1 MKERAWQDDVHVHAC
16 LIYMHVHA
24 LAEGTIL
31 FNNDLEVWAH
41 LHTGKYQAISISY
54 SHVMSCTAIR
64 TMGQHKPRYTS
75 LKRSLQGHMRQNKHI
90 LTQESALKLDVFVRG
105 GAPQFTSYKVSS
117 VI

>member
-31 FNNDLEVWAH
+31 FNHDLEVWTH

-54 SHVMSCTAIR
+54 SHVQLFAQWDNTNRVTHRSREACTG
-64 TMGQHKPRYTS
+64 TCGKTNTY
-75 LKRSLQGHMRQNKHI
+75 
-90 LTQESALKLDVFVRG
+90 
-105 GAPQFTSYKVSS
+105 
-117 VI
+117 